1 MIVTVINGEISE
13 AEKLRYIEHT
23 AKTYDINHMRELTI
37 KVDGEWVELTVSAFP
52 HSPERIRRIVS
63 IDVDYYTH
71 TSSGLLE
78 G

>member
-37 KVDGEWVELTVSAFP
+37 RVDGDYVELTVSAFS
-52 HSPERIRRIVS
+52 HSPERIRRFAS

>member
-1 MIVTVINGEISE
+1 MIVTVTNGILPESE
-13 AEKLRYIEHT
+13 QLRYIAHV
-23 AKTYDINHMRELTI
+23 AQTYDINHMRERTI
-37 KVDGEWVELTVSAFP
+37 RVDGEWVELTVSAFP
-52 HSPERIRRIVS
+52 HSPERIRRFAS

>member
-1 MIVTVINGEISE
+1 MIVTVINDEISE
-13 AEKLRYIEHT
+13 AEKLRYIEHI

-52 HSPERIRRIVS
+52 HSPERIRRFES

>member
-13 AEKLRYIEHT
+13 AEKFRYIEHT

-52 HSPERIRRIVS
+52 RSPERIRRFAS

-71 TSSGLLE
+71 TASGLLE

>member
-23 AKTYDINHMRELTI
+23 AKTYDINHLRELQI
-37 KVDGEWVELTVSAFP
+37 KVDGSFVELTVSAFP
-52 HSPERIRRIVS
+52 DQPERLRRTIS
-63 IDVDYYTH
+63 IDTDYYSH
-71 TSSGLLE
+71 TASGLLE

>member
-1 MIVTVINGEISE
+1 MIVTVIGEISE

-52 HSPERIRRIVS
+52 HSPERIRRFAS

-71 TSSGLLE
+71 TASGLLE

>member
-1 MIVTVINGEISE
+1 MIVTVTNGEISE

-23 AKTYDINHMRELTI
+23 AKMYDINHMRELTI

-52 HSPERIRRIVS
+52 HSPERIRRLNN
-63 IDVDYYTH
+63 IDTDYYSH
-71 TSSGLLE
+71 TTSGLLE